1 MARRDS
7 FFAEGVHQMSRARVN
22 ATSMRENF
30 ALLLRW
36 AAGPVAV
43 ALALAGC
50 GGGDTVAP
58 ADANAAVAPARAS
71 QAQAMELPQ
80 PARGQRLAL
89 PRAGALAAGSTDS
102 AAEDFE
108 AGMARWSNWG
118 NAQVVAGAGTSGSHA
133 LRVGTGAGGAALRVT
148 GLVPGT
154 TYRLTA
160 RLKVSDPSEA
170 VFASINMLTGSGSF
184 GPRPGPVRSTG
195 YVTISAEIAATE
207 TATSAD
213 VWVWKNEGT
222 GYGYIDDVV
231 FGPVDGTTPP
241 PPPPPPPPPSG
252 NMISNGEF
260 ESGMTG
266 WSNWGN
272 AQVVAGQGT
281 SGSNAMQVGT
291 GAGGAAFRVSGLV
304 PGTTYRLTARLKVS
318 DPSETVFAGINML
331 NSSGGFNGG
340 TRSGPVTSTS
350 YVVVSVDF
358 AAGGSSTSADV
369 WVWKNAGAGYGYIDD
384 VVFGPAG
391 AAPPPSGN
399 LLANGGFESGMQGW
413 VDWGNTALASG
424 QGSSG
429 TWALRVGTAAGGA
442 GHDVGIVAGATYRL
456 TAKAMVSA
464 PSDTVYVGINI
475 LDQSHAVIARNF
487 VPVGSTAYGTAS
499 FSIVAPANAVRAVVY
514 VWKDAGSGF
523 AYVDDFVLETADG
536 SAPPAPPPA
545 ANLVTNGG
553 FESALSGWVDW
564 GNAATSG
571 QAAEGAAAAQVG
583 TGAGGFGQD
592 VGGIVAGGTYR
603 LSGLA
608 KVSTAGETGYLG
620 VRFTDD
626 AGTRLLE
633 QSAAFGSTAYAA
645 AQLELVA
652 PANATRA
659 LVYVW
664 KNAGG
669 GFAYVDQVALGQVAA
684 P

>member
-1 MARRDS
+1 
-7 FFAEGVHQMSRARVN
+7 MSSARVS
-22 ATSMRENF
+22 ASMRENF
-30 ALLLRW
+30 AFLLRLS
-36 AAGPVAV
+36 AGPVAL

-50 GGGDTVAP
+50 GGGDPVAP
-58 ADANAAVAPARAS
+58 DGNAAAATAGAA
-71 QAQAMELPQ
+71 QAQVMALPQ
-80 PARGQRLAL
+80 PATDPRRAL
-89 PRAGALAAGSTDS
+89 PRAGALAAGSSDS

-108 AGMARWSNWG
+108 AGMARWLNWG

-133 LRVGTGAGGAALRVT
+133 LQVGPGAGGAALLVT

-160 RLKVSDPSEA
+160 RLKVSHPTET
-170 VFASINMLTGSGSF
+170 VFAGFTMRYPSGSGASTI
-184 GPRPGPVRSTG
+184 RSPVSSTE
-195 YVTISAEIAATE
+195 YVTVTVEMVVSGTS
-207 TATSAD
+207 TSAD

-222 GYGYIDDVV
+222 GHAYMDDVV

-241 PPPPPPPPPSG
+241 PPPPPPPPPSSG
-252 NMISNGEF
+252 NMISNGGF

-304 PGTTYRLTARLKVS
+304 AGTTYRLTARLKVS

-331 NSSGGFNGG
+331 SSSGTFHGG
-340 TRSGPVTSTS
+340 TRSGPVTSTG
-350 YVVVSVDF
+350 YVTVTVDF
-358 AAGGSSTSADV
+358 AAHETSTSADV

-384 VVFGPAG
+384 VVFGPVG

-399 LLANGGFESGMQGW
+399 LLADGGFEGGMQGW

-424 QGSSG
+424 EGSSG

-442 GHDVGIVAGATYRL
+442 GHDVGGIVAGATYRL
-456 TAKAMVSA
+456 TAQARVSDA
-464 PSDTVYVGINI
+464 SDTVYVGINI

-487 VPVGSTAYGTAS
+487 VPVGSTAYGTAT
-499 FSIVAPANAVRAVVY
+499 FAIVAPANAVRAVVY

-523 AYVDDFVLETADG
+523 AYVDDFVLEAADG

-553 FESALSGWVDW
+553 FESGLAGWVDW
-564 GNAATSG
+564 GNAATSN
-571 QAAEGAAAAQVG
+571 QAAAGAAAAQVG

-608 KVSTAGETGYLG
+608 QVSTAGETGYLG

-626 AGTRLLE
+626 AGARLLE

-664 KNAGG
+664 KNAGS
-669 GFAYVDQVALGQVAA
+669 GFAYVDQVALGQVTA